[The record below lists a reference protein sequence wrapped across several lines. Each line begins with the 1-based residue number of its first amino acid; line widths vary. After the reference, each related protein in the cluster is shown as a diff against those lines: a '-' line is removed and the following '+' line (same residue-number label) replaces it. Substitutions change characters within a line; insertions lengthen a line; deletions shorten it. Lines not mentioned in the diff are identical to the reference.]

1 MLREETRYGGDFIRL
16 QPQRH
21 APRLFPLVLDGNR
34 SNAQMEFVLFE
45 VSSSSTNKRDLL
57 SSL

>member
-1 MLREETRYGGDFIRL
+1 MLREEARYGGDFIRL
-16 QPQRH
+16 QPQRRP
-21 APRLFPLVLDGNR
+21 PRLFPLVLDGNR